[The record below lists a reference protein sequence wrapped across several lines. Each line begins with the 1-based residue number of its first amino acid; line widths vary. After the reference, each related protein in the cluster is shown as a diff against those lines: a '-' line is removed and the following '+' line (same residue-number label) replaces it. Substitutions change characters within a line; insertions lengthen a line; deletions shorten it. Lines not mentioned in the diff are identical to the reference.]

1 MQQKR
6 LKMIKILQKPPK
18 TRISPYTV
26 QKIWLFSPKS
36 IQLTSM
42 TAKRSYEKRKH
53 SKMNFFCKS
62 SIIKFVKVEIT

>member
-26 QKIWLFSPKS
+26 QKVWLFSPKS

-42 TAKRSYEKRKH
+42 TVKRSYEKRKH
-53 SKMNFFCKS
+53 SK
-62 SIIKFVKVEIT
+62 IKKNVVKVQLLNLSKWR